1 MRDNRYRRPHS
12 HRSLSDPYSSPSY
25 PGVSPYEQAPQVDS
39 PGLVP
44 YAPQD
49 SDLLTSTSASTD
61 SKGGLL
67 GGLASLGEIKGFID
81 RMGGVDGM
89 IATIG
94 KVQKVMSTMQQFA
107 PMAKLIMGSLPFGKG
122 GGKGLLATD
131 DSYDDYDPP
140 RRRKKTAP
148 KRGTPRKRSSK
159 RRRR

>member
-1 MRDNRYRRPHS
+1 MRDNRYRRPHQY
-12 HRSLSDPYSSPSY
+12 RSLSDPYSSPSY

-44 YAPQD
+44 YAAQD
-49 SDLLTSTSASTD
+49 SDLLTSTSAATD

-81 RMGGVDGM
+81 RMGGIDGM
-89 IATIG
+89 ISTIG

-107 PMAKLIMGSLPFGKG
+107 PMAKLIMSSLPFGKG

-131 DSYDDYDPP
+131 DSYDDYVPP
-140 RRRKKTAP
+140 RRRKRTAP